1 MIVVDLSQNTGYQ
14 DLWHAFKMS
23 LIDSNDQLYENYLEL
38 DPKSFECFP
47 AVIENNNIVCFSGL
61 KIDRNN
67 WGDSIARCS
76 TRLWIH
82 PAYRQKGMSKFTGGD
97 RFLNT
102 TYCLPLQLKRAR
114 EIGIECLFI
123 SREKNK
129 KGFQEYLKLID
140 INCNH
145 DFKLQEQK
153 YNIYSC
159 EQFVA
164 VCSLSVQGLKIWSDK
179 MSKYKL

>member
-1 MIVVDLSQNTGYQ
+1 MDQYQ
-14 DLWHAFKMS
+14 L
-23 LIDSNDQLYENYLEL
+23 
-38 DPKSFECFP
+38 
-47 AVIENNNIVCFSGL
+47 
-61 KIDRNN
+61 
-67 WGDSIARCS
+67 
-76 TRLWIH
+76 
-82 PAYRQKGMSKFTGGD
+82 
-97 RFLNT
+97 
-102 TYCLPLQLKRAR
+102 
-114 EIGIECLFI
+114 I
-123 SREKNK
+123 SRWIQGNIPGKILPWQIDLDTTNICNQACYYCNTEQ
-129 KGFQEYLKLID
+129 FRTELPVYQTLDQYIKLID